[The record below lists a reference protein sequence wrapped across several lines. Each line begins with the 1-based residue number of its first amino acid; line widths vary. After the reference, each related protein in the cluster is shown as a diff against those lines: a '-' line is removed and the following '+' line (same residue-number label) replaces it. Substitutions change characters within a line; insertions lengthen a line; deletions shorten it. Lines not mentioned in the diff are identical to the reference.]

1 MKRTKITTIII
12 ALIVVVGLSFY
23 GGYLLKGASEDNR
36 LNKGSHQVSY
46 ASPYSGEEIRG
57 IKSLSQEEVK
67 GLLAG
72 EGTPFEGMAKLAELN
87 GYPGPRHVLDMA
99 EEMQLSTKQKEEI
112 ENLYKDMKEQAIPLG
127 ENIVELEKEMNDG
140 FVSKNITSEEL
151 ETKVAKSAELYG
163 QLRFIHLKYHFLTK
177 DILTPE
183 QVQKY
188 NELRGYTNGG
198 DPCSSVPEGH
208 DPEMWRLHNN
218 CD

>member
-1 MKRTKITTIII
+1 MKGTKTTPIII
-12 ALIVVVGLSFY
+12 TLIVVVGLSFY

-36 LNKGSHQVSY
+36 LNKGSNQVSY
-46 ASPYSGEEIRG
+46 TSPYSGEEIRG

-99 EEMQLSTKQKEEI
+99 EEMQLSTKQKEEV